1 MPPII
6 EGALKIGAS
15 ELGLGMVKTAVGL
28 YDFAL
33 DGGAVGDIT
42 LRGDT
47 VPSGAVIVD
56 ALIQVNT
63 APTSAGA
70 ATIALKVEGA
80 ADINAAAAISG
91 APWSTTG
98 AKRATLTATS
108 APITT
113 TAKRNIV
120 ATVGTAALT
129 GGKFVVLVRY
139 MEIV

>member
-33 DGGAVGDIT
+33 NGGAVGDIT

-120 ATVGTAALT
+120 ATVDTAALT